1 MKGRDERE
9 QKDKG
14 EKKREREGSVIIQY
28 ESVSGE
34 FL

>member
-1 MKGRDERE
+1 MRENRKTRGRKRE
-9 QKDKG
+9 
-14 EKKREREGSVIIQY
+14 REREGSVIIQY